1 MLCRDVL
8 HVPIPDDLVAPDGSV
23 LRRHMDLL
31 RRAATLVQL
40 LQGLPYKGLHA
51 RFQDLSAVNLIVRDL
66 ESKWVS
72 GLEVIATAHNPT
84 WRELFRERGRRLPPE
99 IRQEIDPPFAWNT
112 EKRAFIEILLR
123 DLLKTRPEPALVD
136 VMMEKLSA
144 VVEFTMFVL
153 HAFLTGN
160 YSIEKNSSD
169 VFDQFQLRYPAM
181 DRFVIITGDP
191 DLSNRTLR
199 SSQGGRITTF
209 HDFLQTL

>member
-1 MLCRDVL
+1 
-8 HVPIPDDLVAPDGSV
+8 
-23 LRRHMDLL
+23 MDLL
-31 RRAATLVQL
+31 RRAVTLEQL

-51 RFQDLSAVNLIVRDL
+51 RFQELSAVNDIVCDL
-66 ESKWVS
+66 KSKWVS

-99 IRQEIDPPFAWNT
+99 NRREIDPPSAWNT

-123 DLLKTRPEPALVD
+123 DLLKTKPEPALVD
-136 VMMEKLSA
+136 VMIKKLSA

-169 VFDQFQLRYPAM
+169 VFDQFQLRYLAQ
-181 DRFVIITGDP
+181 DSFVLVTGDP
-191 DLSNRTLR
+191 DLSNRTVP
-199 SSQGGRITTF
+199 SSQAHRVMTF
-209 HDFLQTL
+209 HDFLKTL